1 MLSTIVR
8 PDRDGVNRLGHHLG
22 EDLNTILKYLIW
34 PNYTCVTNYL
44 SDIKYLSH
52 KFWDKRKGLED
63 YKRRKLKLDEEPQH
77 RKKNGEKKKVKQRM
91 RWLSSFQSLILGL

>member
-8 PDRDGVNRLGHHLG
+8 PDRDGVHRLALTS

-44 SDIKYLSH
+44 SDIKYPIQQVLGQ
-52 KFWDKRKGLED
+52 KERWVD

-77 RKKNGEKKKVKQRM
+77 RKNGEKKKVIQRM
-91 RWLSSFQSLILGL
+91 ALLF